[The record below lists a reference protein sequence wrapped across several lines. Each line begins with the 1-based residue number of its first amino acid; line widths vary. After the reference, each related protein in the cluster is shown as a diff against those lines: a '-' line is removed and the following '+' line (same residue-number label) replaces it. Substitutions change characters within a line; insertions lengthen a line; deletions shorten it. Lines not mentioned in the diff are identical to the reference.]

1 MGANASMGTRRVTRV
16 FGRMTITMK
25 LILAAVV
32 VNIAGLAAS
41 VYFVDT
47 TAEHSLYDLA
57 ADGWRMQTGQ
67 IAAAAAGGIKWKKPE
82 VVADAYAAYKADE
95 ERALS
100 RAVAF
105 DADKAEITSFAA
117 DGVETAPIDAAIRE
131 IVAGSPETL
140 SSTML
145 DGSVVMVAPSG
156 QTTDGKP
163 LGYVALAWNTAAVEN
178 IRSSLNASTTLAQ
191 GLSTLLLVLLLF
203 LTIRVVV
210 GRPLK
215 AINGRI
221 EKLSAGDLET
231 GVDYQDRSDEI
242 GVIARALE
250 GFRAASLAK
259 LDADRELE
267 DQRLSMEEQRSQND
281 ASRATAAKLQAA
293 VVRLIGAALSRLA
306 EGDLTTRLKVDF
318 PAEYQKLKDDFNLAM
333 DRLQDAME
341 RIVETG
347 GQLENG
353 TSEIRRAADD
363 LARRTEQQAA
373 TIEQTVA
380 AVGEISRSVSA
391 TAAGAGQ
398 ARIAVTEVTVD
409 AGRSDEVVGQAIAA
423 MSGIE
428 KSSGEITKII
438 GVIDEIAFQTN
449 LLALNAG
456 VEAARAGEAGRGFAV
471 VAQEVRGLAQ
481 RSADAAREIK
491 QLIQSS
497 AAQVKNGARL
507 VGETGDFIE
516 RIAAKV
522 GNISTIVVDIAKGAE
537 EQANTLR
544 EINTAMNG
552 IDTATQQGAAMAEQ
566 FTATS
571 HSLAQDGVE
580 LKRLIAHFRTEGDAY
595 ARSHGQPA
603 ESRPRVQ
610 PAESYPR
617 IQSSHSRQRAQE
629 RPRSAPRG
637 RPIAHGSA
645 ALDLHADEDG
655 WEEF

>member
-1 MGANASMGTRRVTRV
+1 MGNRMFSGV
-16 FGRMTITMK
+16 FGGMSITLK

-32 VNIAGLAAS
+32 VNVAGLAAS
-41 VYFVDT
+41 VYFVDR
-47 TAEHSLYDLA
+47 TAERSLYDLA
-57 ADGWRMQTGQ
+57 SDAWAMQTGQ

-82 VVADAYAAYKADE
+82 IVADAYAAYVADE
-95 ERALS
+95 DRALS
-100 RAVAF
+100 RAIVF
-105 DADKAEITSFAA
+105 DGESNEITAFAV
-117 DGVETAPIDAAIRE
+117 DGVRTSDIDAAIRE
-131 IVAGSPETL
+131 ILASSPETIA
-140 SSTML
+140 SATL

-156 QTTDGKP
+156 KGADGKP
-163 LGYVALAWNTAAVEN
+163 LGYVALAWNTDAVEG
-178 IRSSLNASTTLAQ
+178 IRSSLNASSTLVQ
-191 GLSTLLLVLLLF
+191 GLSTMLLVLLLF
-203 LTIRVVV
+203 LTIRIVV

-221 EKLSAGDLET
+221 EKLSAGDVET
-231 GVDYQDRSDEI
+231 EVGYQDRSDEI

-259 LDADRELE
+259 LDADLELE
-267 DQRLSMEEQRSQND
+267 DQRRSMEEERNQND
-281 ASRATAAKLQAA
+281 TSRASAAKLQAA

-318 PAEYQKLKDDFNLAM
+318 PAEYQKLKDDFNIAM
-333 DRLQDAME
+333 DRLQDAMQ

-347 GQLENG
+347 GQLESG
-353 TSEIRRAADD
+353 TSEIRRAADE

-380 AVGEISRSVSA
+380 AVGEITRSVST

-398 ARIAVTEVTVD
+398 ARVAVTEVTAD

-423 MSGIE
+423 MDGIE

-456 VEAARAGEAGRGFAV
+456 VEAARAGDAGRGFAV

-516 RIAAKV
+516 RIATKV

-537 EQANTLR
+537 EQATTLR

-571 HSLAQDGVE
+571 HSLAQDGAE
-580 LKRLIAHFRTEGDAY
+580 LKRLIAHFRTEGE
-595 ARSHGQPA
+595 SHASP
-603 ESRPRVQ
+603 
-610 PAESYPR
+610 
-617 IQSSHSRQRAQE
+617 
-629 RPRSAPRG
+629 APRQIDTRRNTPERVRPAHAG
-637 RPIAHGSA
+637 RPMTYGSA
-645 ALDLHADEDG
+645 ALDLHAAEDG